1 VTDHGLFVGILGPLA
16 VRRDGRDVRIGSGK
30 QRLVLGA
37 LAVAGR
43 ALARD
48 ELIDVLWGEEAPA
61 TAIGTLQSHVSRL
74 RAQIGSETLVDVGGA
89 YRLELGQGQLDAAA
103 FTTAVASGRAARD
116 RGERDAARR
125 QLRAG
130 LSLWRGPALATFR
143 YEPFAQ
149 LEIARL
155 EALRLEALE
164 DRCELDI
171 QVGNSSVVT
180 ELEAL
185 TAEHPF
191 RERLTLLLMTALFRA
206 GRQADALSAAHRLRH
221 TLREDLGVDPTPEV
235 DALERRILDH
245 DPDLAAVPDPLPRRH
260 WHTILEHAELP
271 TPAPERRCDHLIVQA
286 VGLRRAGRL
295 NEARSSAAAA
305 VRLASGLEDRHRLG
319 AAALSLAGPPE
330 DAVLREPLD
339 TDLLERALA
348 ALPVG
353 DPLVP
358 MLRARLAVGY
368 IDAGDRERGTALL
381 AAAEAAAST
390 GPNRQVELYVLRARH
405 RTWFDPAALDERV
418 ALTRRIADVAA
429 GSGHIEDRAWASRWL
444 AIDLLEAGDLDGF
457 DRCIHDLADANE
469 RIHDVFHQWSVVTR
483 RAGHRTA
490 TGPLDEADALTME
503 ALNLASGIGSEYT
516 LAATSSLVFVLR
528 WRQQRLEELDGLV
541 QDVATREPHIVRPI
555 LPLLHLELDRHDDAR
570 RSLRD
575 LTRQGL
581 RAVLAA
587 EPVGSTH
594 LMTLTV
600 LSQASLHLDDH
611 DAAAQLLDEL
621 NAVQSTMAVMHP
633 GITVLAPIAELRAA
647 VLGCLG
653 QLDEAITHAEIAVEL
668 CASTGCAAVGVRAN
682 ALLALLLHRRQ
693 RGDDRHRIARL
704 GEEIQRLVKQ
714 TGAVPPPWYDA
725 QVSGR

>member
-1 VTDHGLFVGILGPLA
+1 MTDHGLFVGTLGPLA
-16 VRRDGRDVRIGSGK
+16 VQRDGRDVRIGSGK

-48 ELIDVLWGEEAPA
+48 ELIDVLWREESPA

-74 RAQIGSETLVDVGGA
+74 RAQIGSEALVDVGGA
-89 YRLELGQGQLDAAA
+89 YRLELGHGQLDAAA
-103 FTTAVASGRAARD
+103 FTASVASARSARE
-116 RGERDAARR
+116 RGDRDAARR
-125 QLRAG
+125 QLRAAM
-130 LSLWRGPALATFR
+130 SLWRGPALASFR

-164 DRCELDI
+164 DRFELDI
-171 QVGNSSVVT
+171 QVGDSSVVT

-185 TAEHPF
+185 TAENPY

-221 TLREDLGVDPTPEV
+221 TLREDLGVDPDPEV

-245 DPDLAAVPDPLPRRH
+245 DPDLAAVQDPLPRRH
-260 WHTILEHAELP
+260 WHAVVERAELP
-271 TPAPERRCDHLIVQA
+271 TPAPERQCDHLIDQA

-339 TDLLERALA
+339 RDLIESALA
-348 ALPVG
+348 GLPAG
-353 DPLVP
+353 DPLAP
-358 MLRARLAVGY
+358 MLQARLAVGY

-381 AAAEAAAST
+381 TAAEGAASA
-390 GPNRQVELYVLRARH
+390 GPDRQVELYVLRARH
-405 RTWFDPAALDERV
+405 RTWFDPAALDERL
-418 ALTRRIADVAA
+418 ALSRRIAALAA
-429 GSGHIEDRAWASRWL
+429 ASGHVEDRAWASRWL

-457 DRCIHDLADANE
+457 GRCTQDLGDANE
-469 RIHDVFHQWSVVTR
+469 QIHDAFHRWSVVTR
-483 RAGHRTA
+483 RAGQRTA
-490 TGPLDEADALTME
+490 TGPLDEAEALTTE
-503 ALNLASGIGSEYT
+503 AIHLASHISSEYT
-516 LAATSSLVFVLR
+516 LAATSSLIFVLR
-528 WRQQRLEELDGLV
+528 WRQRRLQELDEPAQEL
-541 QDVATREPHIVRPI
+541 AAREPNVRPI
-555 LPLLHLELDRHDDAR
+555 LPLLHLELGRDDDAR
-570 RSLRD
+570 RSLHD

-581 RAVLAA
+581 RTVLAA

-594 LMTLTV
+594 LLALTA
-600 LSQASLHLDDH
+600 LCQAALHLDDH

-621 NAVQSTMAVMHP
+621 SAVQSTMAVMHP

-653 QLDEAITHAEIAVEL
+653 QLDDSITHAETAVEL
-668 CASTGCAAVGVRAN
+668 CAHTGCAAVGVRAN

-693 RGDDRHRIARL
+693 NGGDHHRIASL
-704 GEEIQRLVKQ
+704 DEEIQGLVKR
-714 TGAVPPPWYDA
+714 TGALPPIWYGA
-725 QVSGR
+725 TA